1 MSFWRHEE
9 IYRSDVGLGEARN
22 GNGCRRSPHSSAAM
36 SFQSAIPQQVALQQ
50 CLPLLHRLQT
60 ILNNQCCRTM
70 ILQRTATTPLTPC
83 LSSRV
88 HSTSTLSFLC
98 GLREIFGPPHL
109 ADFGFAFPAGP
120 VLFVKFHEADR
131 RVDGLLLC
139 LELKLGIATDDFL
152 GFGERPVGHGHLS
165 SRKPDAGAQR
175 GWPES
180 AASNH
185 VAGFGR
191 VFAELRHGIHQRL
204 GWGAGP
210 LGGLDYHH
218 ESHIQISFISFG
230 LGAWLPA
237 VSRPAEPGLGLCLY
251 YYLDVE

>member
-88 HSTSTLSFLC
+88 HSNKAVKIMDVLEFTASHHATRVITHTCSILSD
-98 GLREIFGPPHL
+98 P
-109 ADFGFAFPAGP
+109 
-120 VLFVKFHEADR
+120 
-131 RVDGLLLC
+131 
-139 LELKLGIATDDFL
+139 
-152 GFGERPVGHGHLS
+152 S
-165 SRKPDAGAQR
+165 SQT
-175 GWPES
+175 
-180 AASNH
+180 
-185 VAGFGR
+185 
-191 VFAELRHGIHQRL
+191 
-204 GWGAGP
+204 
-210 LGGLDYHH
+210 
-218 ESHIQISFISFG
+218 
-230 LGAWLPA
+230 
-237 VSRPAEPGLGLCLY
+237 
-251 YYLDVE
+251 

>member
-88 HSTSTLSFLC
+88 HSTLPLT
-98 GLREIFGPPHL
+98 LREPCVSISFYACASAMTCVL
-109 ADFGFAFPAGP
+109 RASLAGP
-120 VLFVKFHEADR
+120 
-131 RVDGLLLC
+131 
-139 LELKLGIATDDFL
+139 
-152 GFGERPVGHGHLS
+152 
-165 SRKPDAGAQR
+165 
-175 GWPES
+175 S
-180 AASNH
+180 AM
-185 VAGFGR
+185 
-191 VFAELRHGIHQRL
+191 
-204 GWGAGP
+204 
-210 LGGLDYHH
+210 
-218 ESHIQISFISFG
+218 
-230 LGAWLPA
+230 
-237 VSRPAEPGLGLCLY
+237 
-251 YYLDVE
+251 

>member
-88 HSTSTLSFLC
+88 HSKVL
-98 GLREIFGPPHL
+98 P
-109 ADFGFAFPAGP
+109 FPAIG
-120 VLFVKFHEADR
+120 LFRGVGAE
-131 RVDGLLLC
+131 
-139 LELKLGIATDDFL
+139 
-152 GFGERPVGHGHLS
+152 GE
-165 SRKPDAGAQR
+165 GAN
-175 GWPES
+175 WPNSKGEVIY
-180 AASNH
+180 ASPH
-185 VAGFGR
+185 WR
-191 VFAELRHGIHQRL
+191 
-204 GWGAGP
+204 
-210 LGGLDYHH
+210 
-218 ESHIQISFISFG
+218 
-230 LGAWLPA
+230 
-237 VSRPAEPGLGLCLY
+237 
-251 YYLDVE
+251 

>member
-88 HSTSTLSFLC
+88 HSNKKNEERQHS
-98 GLREIFGPPHL
+98 
-109 ADFGFAFPAGP
+109 
-120 VLFVKFHEADR
+120 
-131 RVDGLLLC
+131 LLC
-139 LELKLGIATDDFL
+139 IFL
-152 GFGERPVGHGHLS
+152 
-165 SRKPDAGAQR
+165 A
-175 GWPES
+175 
-180 AASNH
+180 
-185 VAGFGR
+185 
-191 VFAELRHGIHQRL
+191 VFRI
-204 GWGAGP
+204 
-210 LGGLDYHH
+210 
-218 ESHIQISFISFG
+218 
-230 LGAWLPA
+230 
-237 VSRPAEPGLGLCLY
+237 
-251 YYLDVE
+251 

>member
-88 HSTSTLSFLC
+88 HSIGKLPEDKQDDAWKEF
-98 GLREIFGPPHL
+98 
-109 ADFGFAFPAGP
+109 FATHRHDVNRL
-120 VLFVKFHEADR
+120 VL
-131 RVDGLLLC
+131 
-139 LELKLGIATDDFL
+139 
-152 GFGERPVGHGHLS
+152 
-165 SRKPDAGAQR
+165 
-175 GWPES
+175 
-180 AASNH
+180 
-185 VAGFGR
+185 GR
-191 VFAELRHGIHQRL
+191 
-204 GWGAGP
+204 
-210 LGGLDYHH
+210 
-218 ESHIQISFISFG
+218 
-230 LGAWLPA
+230 
-237 VSRPAEPGLGLCLY
+237 
-251 YYLDVE
+251 

>member
-88 HSTSTLSFLC
+88 HSKASVPPLLPTDVGEAEEVERLRFPFSALLPVFGCEWSELQQPRFLVMHPPPPVARPCSGTSQVLLVCPTSRVRSSSAC
-98 GLREIFGPPHL
+98 VLRL
-109 ADFGFAFPAGP
+109 
-120 VLFVKFHEADR
+120 
-131 RVDGLLLC
+131 
-139 LELKLGIATDDFL
+139 
-152 GFGERPVGHGHLS
+152 
-165 SRKPDAGAQR
+165 PDAS
-175 GWPES
+175 PDI
-180 AASNH
+180 
-185 VAGFGR
+185 F
-191 VFAELRHGIHQRL
+191 
-204 GWGAGP
+204 
-210 LGGLDYHH
+210 
-218 ESHIQISFISFG
+218 
-230 LGAWLPA
+230 
-237 VSRPAEPGLGLCLY
+237 
-251 YYLDVE
+251 